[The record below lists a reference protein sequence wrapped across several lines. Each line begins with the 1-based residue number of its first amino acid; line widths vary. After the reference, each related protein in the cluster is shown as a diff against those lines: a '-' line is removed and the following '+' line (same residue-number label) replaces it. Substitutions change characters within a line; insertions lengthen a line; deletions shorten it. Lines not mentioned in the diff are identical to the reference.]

1 MRESIL
7 TLGMLLVAYLITVN
21 ENQKR
26 TINRLKERNDFLEQI
41 ANGREQNKGGNET
54 PGLPEK
60 GIE

>member
-1 MRESIL
+1 
-7 TLGMLLVAYLITVN
+7 MLLVAYLITVN